1 MSWMTTYPMPTRRTR
16 LILRKPP
23 DVLEPPRLTCSY
35 LREPLL
41 LFGEGGRHVD
51 PKSGIARYGPCSL
64 STDRHPSEV
73 RVGLIGTAQTIE
85 VAQQWLEMSAQGVP
99 GNEDH
104 PEFPGYQRDRG
115 FFSSLK
121 FSADLA
127 EQVTQTELRD
137 QLAIRSRRDRFESFL
152 AMLEDKLRLI
162 SEKDQAPQ
170 YVVLGLPDELCAKCA
185 TIEYQDRALGTV
197 HRDLRRALKALAMK
211 YRLPTQLL
219 RQRTMEG
226 RDPDLP
232 SKIAWNYFTGL
243 YFKAGGV
250 PWSPTALQPGTCFV
264 GVGFYR
270 PLGTESRCL
279 QTSLVQA
286 FDEHGEGLVLR
297 GHDFEWDPDEEGTRS
312 PHLSRE
318 AAHDLIGMVLV
329 RYERE
334 MKQLPRRVVVH
345 KTSRYWP
352 EEREGFA
359 EALSKSVGHFDLV
372 ALEREREVR
381 LLPENAYPP
390 LRGTRFSVG
399 DTDYLYTTGFIS
411 ELQEFHG
418 LHVPLPIRISD
429 HVGQDT
435 PREKL
440 LQEILTLTKM
450 NWNSS
455 RLGGFFPI
463 TLRFSGKVAEILREV
478 PVDREPLPQ
487 FKYYV

>member
-1 MSWMTTYPMPTRRTR
+1 MPKT
-16 LILRKPP
+16 P
-23 DVLEPPRLTCSY
+23 DVLKPPRLACHY

-41 LFGEGGRHVD
+41 LFGDGGRHVD
-51 PKSGIARYGPCSL
+51 PKSGIARYGPRSL
-64 STDRHPSEV
+64 SSDRHPSEI

-85 VAQQWLEMSAQGVP
+85 VAQQWLETSAQGVP

-121 FSADLA
+121 FSTDLS
-127 EQVTQTELRD
+127 EQVTQTELREH
-137 QLAIRSRRDRFESFL
+137 LAIRSRRERFEALL
-152 AMLEDKLRLI
+152 AMLEDKLRLV
-162 SEKDQAPQ
+162 SEKDHPPQ
-170 YVVLGLPDELCAKCA
+170 YVVLGLPDDLYAKSA
-185 TIEYQDRALGTV
+185 TIDYRDASLGSV
-197 HRDLRRALKALAMK
+197 HRDFRRALKALAMK
-211 YRLPTQLL
+211 YRVPTQVL

-250 PWSPTALQPGTCFV
+250 PWSPTGLQPGTCFV

-270 PLGTESRCL
+270 PLGSENHCL

-286 FDEHGEGLVLR
+286 FDDHGEGLVLR
-297 GHDFEWDPDEEGTRS
+297 GHDFEWDPEREGTRA
-312 PHLSRE
+312 PHLT
-318 AAHDLIGMVLV
+318 AAAASDLISMVLA
-329 RYERE
+329 RYESE
-334 MKQLPRRVVVH
+334 MKQPPRRVVVH
-345 KTSRYWP
+345 KTSRYWKD
-352 EEREGFA
+352 ERAGFV
-359 EALSKSVGHFDLV
+359 EALTKRVGHFDLV
-372 ALEREREVR
+372 ALEREHEVR
-381 LLPENAYPP
+381 LLPENTYPP

-399 DTDYLYTTGFIS
+399 EFDYLYTNGFIS

-435 PREKL
+435 PRDQL
-440 LQEILTLTKM
+440 LREVLTLTKM

-463 TLRFSGKVAEILREV
+463 TLRFSSKVAEILREV
-478 PVDREPLPQ
+478 PPDREPLPQ